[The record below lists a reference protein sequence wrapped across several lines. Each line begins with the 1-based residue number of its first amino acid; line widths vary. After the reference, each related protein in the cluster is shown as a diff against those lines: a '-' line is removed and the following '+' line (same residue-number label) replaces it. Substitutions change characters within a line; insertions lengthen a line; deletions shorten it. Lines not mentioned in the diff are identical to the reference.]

1 MKVTNDQ
8 GDDYTTGYFIDY
20 PYFEKLK
27 KISINL
33 DKQREIRVDS
43 KVIRHFNLTGNLG
56 QAGSS
61 TMFLWLK
68 KEKKPFQTIHKELWE
83 YCKFVWL

>member
-1 MKVTNDQ
+1 MIKEMIIQLVI
-8 GDDYTTGYFIDY
+8 YDY

-43 KVIRHFNLTGNLG
+43 KVIRHINLTGNLG

-61 TMFLWLK
+61 TMFL
-68 KEKKPFQTIHKELWE
+68 
-83 YCKFVWL
+83 